1 MRTISG
7 YFPIGSTDQ
16 RKITR
21 FNRTDPTAGLLTREL
36 DSTDMSP
43 PA

>member
-16 RKITR
+16 RTITR
-21 FNRTDPTAGLLTREL
+21 FRRTGVPLTGLLTRKR
-36 DSTDMSP
+36 
-43 PA
+43 